1 MRDGGNEKEGK
12 KIRFEETGFDLAK
25 NMGKQND

>member
-1 MRDGGNEKEGK
+1 MAEKKGKGK
-12 KIRFEETGFDLAK
+12 KTKFKGTGFDLAK